1 MSRSG
6 AAAHEWAGRARCRVE
21 DPDLFFPPGAGA
33 ASQQQMH
40 EARTVC
46 RACPVADA
54 CLEFALAV
62 DAEFGMWGGLTA
74 LERRRLKRRRI
85 ATERRDRYRDR
96 APAC

>member
-1 MSRSG
+1 MSATP
-6 AAAHEWAGRARCRVE
+6 AAVLEWAGRARCTAE
-21 DPDLFFPPGAGA
+21 DPDLFFPPGSGV
-33 ASQQQMH
+33 ASQQQLQ

-74 LERRRLKRRRI
+74 LERRRLQRQRI
-85 ATERRDRYRDR
+85 AIERRDRWLRR
-96 APAC
+96 VPAG